1 MFLCVLTLNQNPY
14 SNKSP
19 LIDHW
24 SLTKKSRRQFL
35 IDSSSIDEI
44 LFEEIDQGLI
54 WIDTEYLIILQRC
67 IYL

>member
-1 MFLCVLTLNQNPY
+1 M
-14 SNKSP
+14 
-19 LIDHW
+19 
-24 SLTKKSRRQFL
+24 